1 MNDLQHKLN
10 LLVSPSVL
18 PYGKNQVKQARARGI
33 SNFFSKW
40 FRGADDVAD
49 GGKRVEA
56 PGEPITNAAEVA
68 NKSENMTFVQ
78 GLKDRAVNT
87 RLGRS
92 TIETTTDASG
102 NKVRNIRYKNPY
114 ASGKTPKDSTGKM
127 LDTVDPKYSFGNN
140 PAQRVDTLRT
150 LKPTDTGSTLKN
162 LYGKGHNTVTG
173 GIDRLKQLGRVPE
186 ELRYLTNRTIGGSKH
201 NPTGL
206 RESLKGMAG
215 KGAFDPKGNLSLIRT
230 YLGDGP
236 LANITRGIAYPL
248 KAITNSGKN
257 FLGGTL
263 NTKTGIAAGGY
274 LYANDKFNE
283 GLNTGQGQLA
293 QLGKAYNQLQDSV
306 KGVAQQNAQLQ
317 QQLEQATVPEGSVNI
332 GRGGNALLGTL
343 AGGGIGLGG
352 IYLARRMAIKRY
364 AEENNISE
372 EEAESELARSG
383 QLTSYM
389 GAMIPALGLGTYG
402 YFK

>member
-1 MNDLQHKLN
+1 
-10 LLVSPSVL
+10 
-18 PYGKNQVKQARARGI
+18 
-33 SNFFSKW
+33 
-40 FRGADDVAD
+40 
-49 GGKRVEA
+49 
-56 PGEPITNAAEVA
+56 
-68 NKSENMTFVQ
+68 MTFVQ

-102 NKVRNIRYKNPY
+102 NKVRNLVYKGTNKP
-114 ASGKTPKDSTGKM
+114 GRTPRDSTGKL
-127 LDTVDPKYSFGNN
+127 LDLVDPKYNHLKWVR
-140 PAQRVDTLRT
+140 PHERIRVDTLRT
-150 LKPTDTGSTLKN
+150 LKPTNTDSTLKN
-162 LYGKGHNTVTG
+162 LYGLGHNTITG

-186 ELRYLTNRTIGGSKH
+186 EFRFLTNRTVGGSKH

-236 LANITRGIAYPL
+236 LAKLTSGIAYPL
-248 KAITNSGKN
+248 SAIANTGKN
-257 FLGGTL
+257 FLRGTL
-263 NTKTGIAAGGY
+263 NTKTGLGLGAYLGGE
-274 LYANDKFNE
+274 YAYNN
-283 GLNTGQGQLA
+283 GLITGQGQLA
-293 QLGKAYNQLQDSV
+293 QVGEAYNKLQNSV
-306 KGVAQQNAQLQ
+306 KDIAKQNEQLRQQMGAANK
-317 QQLEQATVPEGSVNI
+317 PSMSFDVN
-332 GRGGNALLGTL
+332 RGGNALLGTL

-389 GAMIPALGLGTYG
+389 SAMIPALGLGTYG

>member
-56 PGEPITNAAEVA
+56 PGEPITNAAQSA
-68 NKSENMTFVQ
+68 NTSKNMTFVQ

-206 RESLKGMAG
+206 LESLKGMVG

-230 YLGDGP
+230 YLGDGLGAKATNF
-236 LANITRGIAYPL
+236 LAAPL
-248 KAITNSGKN
+248 KTITNTGKN
-257 FLGGTL
+257 FLKGTA
-263 NTKTGIAAGGY
+263 TGTGSLITASSAPLAYMYGASDSKEA
-274 LYANDKFNE
+274 LETTSKHLEEQTNLFNQASNE
-283 GLNTGQGQLA
+283 
-293 QLGKAYNQLQDSV
+293 
-306 KGVAQQNAQLQ
+306 NAQLK
-317 QQLEQATVPEGSVNI
+317 QQLGEANQSGMSFDVN
-332 GRGGNALLGTL
+332 RGGNALLGTL

-352 IYLARRMAIKRY
+352 IYLARRMAVKRY

-383 QLTSYM
+383 QLSSYM
-389 GAMIPALGLGTYG
+389 SAMIPALGLGTYG

>member
-18 PYGKNQVKQARARGI
+18 PYGKYQVKQARARAV

-56 PGEPITNAAEVA
+56 PGAPITNPAQVA
-68 NKSENMTFVQ
+68 STSDNMTFMQ

-114 ASGKTPKDSTGKM
+114 TSGKTPKDSTGKM
-127 LDTVDPKYSFGNN
+127 LDTVDPKYNFGNN

-162 LYGKGHNTVTG
+162 LYGKGYNTVTG
-173 GIDRLKQLGRVPE
+173 GIDRLKLLGRVPE
-186 ELRYLTNRTIGGSKH
+186 ELRYLTNRTIGGSKY

-206 RESLKGMAG
+206 RESLKGVFG
-215 KGAFDPKGNLSLIRT
+215 KGALDPKGNLSLIRT

-236 LANITRGIAYPL
+236 LA
-248 KAITNSGKN
+248 KITNSVATPIKGVTNSLKN
-257 FLGGTL
+257 ILGGTL

-317 QQLEQATVPEGSVNI
+317 QQLGEANQSGMSFDVN
-332 GRGGNALLGTL
+332 RGGNALLGTL

-372 EEAESELARSG
+372 EEAESELARTG

-389 GAMIPALGLGTYG
+389 SAMIPALGLGTYG

>member
-18 PYGKNQVKQARARGI
+18 PYGKNQVKQARAKGI

-201 NPTGL
+201 NPIGL
-206 RESLKGMAG
+206 LESLKGMAG

-236 LANITRGIAYPL
+236 LAKLTSGIATPI
-248 KAITNSGKN
+248 KGVTNSLKN
-257 FLGGTL
+257 ILGGVSTPTGL
-263 NTKTGIAAGGY
+263 SLTGILGGGAA
-274 LYANDKFNE
+274 FNQ
-283 GLNTGQGQLA
+283 GLSIGQGQQA
-293 QLGKAYNQLQDSV
+293 QLVDAYNQSNAAASNI
-306 KGVAQQNAQLQ
+306 AQQNKQLK